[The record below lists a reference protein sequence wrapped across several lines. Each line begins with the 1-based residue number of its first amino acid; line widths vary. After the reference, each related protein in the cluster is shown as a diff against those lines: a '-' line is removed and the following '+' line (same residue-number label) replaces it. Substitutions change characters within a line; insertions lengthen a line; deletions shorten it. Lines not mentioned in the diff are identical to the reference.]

1 MELIIFSILSFFT
14 LFFSLMTILSRTPV
28 YSLLYTIGC
37 FIGIAGHYLFLHA
50 EFLAIVQII
59 VYAGAIM
66 VLFLF
71 TLMLLN
77 LNEKSEIQKPILTRL
92 IAVITSGSFLYM
104 LIIGV
109 QKSKFIIPT
118 LNYDSKL
125 GDVKN
130 LGKILLN
137 EYMFPFEYISL
148 LLLSAMI
155 GAVLL
160 TKKEKIIVK

>member
-1 MELIIFSILSFFT
+1 MEFILFSILSVAT
-14 LFFSLMTILSRTPV
+14 LFFALMTIISKTPV
-28 YSLLYTIGC
+28 YSLLYIILC
-37 FIGIAGHYLFLHA
+37 FFCIAGHFALLNA
-50 EFLAIVQII
+50 QFLAAVQII

-77 LNEKSEIQKPILTRL
+77 LNKESEKHKPILMKL
-92 IAVITSGSFLYM
+92 AAVISSGSLLFL
-104 LIIGV
+104 LILAI
-109 QKSKFIIPT
+109 QKSKFIAPT
-118 LNYDSKL
+118 SISDPEI
-125 GDVKN
+125 GMVKN

-137 EYMFPFEYISL
+137 EYAFPFEFISI

-160 TKKEKIIVK
+160 SKKEKETAK